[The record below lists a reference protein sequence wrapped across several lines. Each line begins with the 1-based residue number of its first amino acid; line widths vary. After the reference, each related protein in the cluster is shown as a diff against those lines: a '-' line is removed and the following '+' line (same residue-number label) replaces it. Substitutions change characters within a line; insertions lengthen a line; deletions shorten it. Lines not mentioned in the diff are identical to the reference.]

1 MTDPVSRR
9 AELERRNA
17 AMREQVEQMLSD
29 LQRRTEG
36 LREAHA
42 AAAEVTGQATAPDGR
57 VRASVDAD
65 GVLGDLRLAP
75 SAFDRTTPEALARTI
90 AEVVRQATADA
101 QARVAE
107 TLAHFTEAGVDL
119 PDLVP
124 GAPSLRTPVPPQP
137 SRSRRD
143 DDVGPPT
150 TYLQE
155 A

>member
-36 LREAHA
+36 LREAQA
-42 AAAEVTGQATAPDGR
+42 ATAEVTGEATSTDGR

-65 GVLGDLRLAP
+65 GMLGDLRLAP

-90 AEVVRQATADA
+90 GEVVQQATADA
-101 QARVAE
+101 RARVAE
-107 TLAHFTEAGVDL
+107 TLAPFTEAGVDL

-137 SRSRRD
+137 SRRRD

-150 TYLQE
+150 TYLQG